1 MAVSNAEETMPYRS
15 LKLLLLTAVL
25 AGPLTGCIFVEGHR
39 HHGYDRGPVYAPAP
53 APGYYRG
60 Y

>member
-1 MAVSNAEETMPYRS
+1 MLNRTLR
-15 LKLLLLTAVL
+15 LILLSAAL
-25 AGPLTGCIFVEGHR
+25 AAPLTGCIFVEGRH

-53 APGYYRG
+53 GYYRG